1 MARDIEKYIDEG
13 MYVLSTV
20 GQVFKIFRGVR
31 FTSKIFRRKT
41 RKVKVRKVRKKSKF
55 IKNFIYVAKKDFKF
69 MIRFLFI
76 VKDRFY

>member
-69 MIRFLFI
+69 MRRFLFI